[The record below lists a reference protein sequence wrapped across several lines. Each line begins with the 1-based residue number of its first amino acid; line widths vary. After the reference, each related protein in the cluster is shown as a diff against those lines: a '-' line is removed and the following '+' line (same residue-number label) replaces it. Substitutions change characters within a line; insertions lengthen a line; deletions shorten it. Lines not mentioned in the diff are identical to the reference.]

1 MTAKIKLNAA
11 SGGGSVSLKAPST
24 TTSNAAVEL
33 QLPIADGTNGQYI
46 KTDGSGNLSF
56 GTVSTTDNNTWVKLS
71 STTISSNVSDVTFT
85 NSITGAFDT
94 YKMYAIVFTQLQ
106 PTNDGVELRM
116 RIQEGGSTDT
126 SNNYR
131 ARVFSSDGNISNNLN
146 RDHFR
151 LCKDALGNATS
162 GSAVLEDTNGIIYM
176 TNFVANREFRYYGFH
191 MFGNSSQDRNFDNF
205 GGGFASTNAT
215 TGIVIL
221 PESGS
226 WASGTLT
233 LYGIA
238 Q

>member
-24 TTSNAAVEL
+24 TESNAAVEL
-33 QLPIADGTNGQYI
+33 QLPINDGGANEFL

-56 GTVSTTDNNTWVKLS
+56 GAVTAATWVKLS

-85 NSITGAFDT
+85 NSITDAFDT

-106 PTNDGVELRM
+106 PTNDGIELRM

-191 MFGNSSQDRNFDNF
+191 MFGNSVQDRNFDNF

-226 WASGTLT
+226 WASGTLA

>member
-1 MTAKIKLNAA
+1 MAISINGSTNVISGVAVGGLPDGIVDADMLASNAVTAGKLA
-11 SGGGSVSLKAPST
+11 SGVAGSWK
-24 TTSNAAVEL
+24 
-33 QLPIADGTNGQYI
+33 
-46 KTDGSGNLSF
+46 
-56 GTVSTTDNNTWVKLS
+56 KLS

-85 NSITGAFDT
+85 NSITDAFDT
-94 YKMYAIVFTQLQ
+94 YKMYAIAFSQLQ

-126 SNNYR
+126 STNYR
-131 ARVFSSDGNISNNLN
+131 ARVFSSDGNISNAVGA
-146 RDHFR
+146 RDHLR
-151 LCKDALGNATS
+151 LNKDALGNDTS
-162 GSAVLEDTNGIIYM
+162 GSAVICDTNGIIYM
-176 TNFVANREFRYYGFH
+176 TNFIANRNWRYYGFG

-215 TGIVIL
+215 TGIVIF

>member
-1 MTAKIKLNAA
+1 MSTLKVNTIQNV
-11 SGGGSVSLKAPST
+11 SGGTDITNTGSWK
-24 TTSNAAVEL
+24 
-33 QLPIADGTNGQYI
+33 
-46 KTDGSGNLSF
+46 
-56 GTVSTTDNNTWVKLS
+56 KLS

-85 NSITGAFDT
+85 NSITDAFDT

-176 TNFVANREFRYYGFH
+176 TNFVANREWRYYGFG
-191 MFGNSSQDRNFDNF
+191 MFGNNSQDRNFDNF
-205 GGGFASTNAT
+205 GGGFNSTNAT
-215 TGIVIL
+215 TGIVIF
-221 PESGS
+221 PEQGS

-233 LYGIA
+233 LYGI
-238 Q
+238 QT